1 MFVGISMRPTE
12 RRWGTLKNRI
22 TVSKIINPIVII
34 IGTHLWKRITIG
46 ETHFPTSIVC
56 VISVSILP
64 TRKRKSPG
72 PEKIQPPGDGWISGT
87 WDAASAWISF
97 RIRI

>member
-12 RRWGTLKNRI
+12 RRWGTLKNQI
-22 TVSKIINPIVII
+22 TVSKITNPIVII
-34 IGTHLWKRITIG
+34 IGTHLWTRITIG
-46 ETHFPTSIVC
+46 EMHFPTSIAC

-72 PEKIQPPGDGWISGT
+72 PKKIQPPGDGWISVT
-87 WDAASAWISF
+87 RDAASLIFSC

>member
-1 MFVGISMRPTE
+1 MSVGILTKPTDK
-12 RRWGTLKNRI
+12 RWSTQKNQI

-46 ETHFPTSIVC
+46 EMHFPTSIVC
-56 VISVSILP
+56 VRSVSISP

-72 PEKIQPPGDGWISGT
+72 PKKIQPPGDGWISVT